1 MRVPEGQMILFWE
14 EPKPKRNDC
23 SRPCM
28 WLEIHKGF
36 TYCFLK
42 HKHYPECVERAGYT
56 HREASRWKAWLPSL
70 GEPQWDEKW
79 AVSPCPMREECI
91 NCPAGCDGGR
101 GWCQR
106 ALAYA
111 AKHCEV
117 S

>member
-1 MRVPEGQMILFWE
+1 MRVSEGQMSLFEE

-28 WLEIHKGF
+28 WLELHKGF

-42 HKHYPECVERAGYT
+42 NKHYPECVDRAGYT

-70 GEPQWDEKW
+70 GEPQWDERW

-91 NCPAGCDGGR
+91 NHPAGCDGER

-111 AKHCEV
+111 AKNGV
-117 S
+117 L